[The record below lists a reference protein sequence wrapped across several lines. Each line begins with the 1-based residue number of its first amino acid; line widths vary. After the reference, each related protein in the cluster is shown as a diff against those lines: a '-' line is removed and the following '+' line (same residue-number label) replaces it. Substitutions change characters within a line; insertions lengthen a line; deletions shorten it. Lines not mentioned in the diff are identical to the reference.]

1 MTNKGVFMHVTVTM
15 LTDLYD
21 LKGGESYE
29 AVRENEGYY
38 KVIAKDGTVF
48 SVHESNL
55 VEE

>member
-1 MTNKGVFMHVTVTM
+1 MHVTITM